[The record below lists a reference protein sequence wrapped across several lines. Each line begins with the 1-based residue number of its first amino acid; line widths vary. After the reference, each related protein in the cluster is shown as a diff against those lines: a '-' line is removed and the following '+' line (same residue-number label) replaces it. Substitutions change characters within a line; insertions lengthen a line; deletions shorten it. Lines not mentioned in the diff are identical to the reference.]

1 MSRGQTGFAVCS
13 LLFLKKIFKKWKQ
26 KHLKVRFIYRGENFT
41 FGKLNIFL
49 KI

>member
-1 MSRGQTGFAVCS
+1 MSREQTGFVVCS
-13 LLFLKKIFKKWKQ
+13 LLLKKFKKWKQ